1 MNKMGLGDPVQH
13 VIALHLSP
21 LTILKIGFDVIN
33 LMTGDNEIR
42 PVDYL
47 LLISEM
53 EGACTYTKKYGW
65 TEDHE
70 ILRKMCNRYYKEY
83 FKLKKKV
90 NILLHN
96 PDSD

>member
-1 MNKMGLGDPVQH
+1 
-13 VIALHLSP
+13 
-21 LTILKIGFDVIN
+21 
-33 LMTGDNEIR
+33 MTGDNEIR

-83 FKLKKKV
+83 FKLKKK
-90 NILLHN
+90 
-96 PDSD
+96 S

>member
-1 MNKMGLGDPVQH
+1 M
-13 VIALHLSP
+13 
-21 LTILKIGFDVIN
+21 IN

-83 FKLKKKV
+83 FKLKKK
-90 NILLHN
+90 
-96 PDSD
+96 S